1 MTDQLEG
8 SVERITYYN
17 DENGYS
23 VIRLNVA
30 GHSDL
35 VTVVGNLP
43 EVQPGESLHLEGR
56 WTKHP
61 QYGRQFKA
69 EWCEQILPATIEGL
83 KAYLGSGMIKGVGP
97 VTAKRIVQRFGVDT
111 LDVLE
116 EKPDR
121 LREVLG
127 VGPKRAASVAKAW
140 EEQKQ
145 IREVM
150 MFLQSHGVSTNLAVK
165 IYKTYGDDALEVV
178 QEDPYR
184 LARDIWGVGFKT
196 ADKIAQDLGLP
207 HDAPSRV
214 QAGVAY
220 TLSQL
225 ADEGHVYVP
234 EDELVAEASP
244 LLEVEPGLIR
254 EAIQELDADDVV
266 QRETLRHPDVR
277 YPGVEQDAGSG
288 DDSRGNLKVREER
301 AVYLAPFY
309 YGEVGVTNRL
319 RDLLDDPSTR
329 LAPFRSVDWDALLS
343 QINRSSA
350 GAAAVTL
357 SSQQR
362 QAVSTALKNKVTVL
376 TGGPGTGKTVTVR
389 TVIAALEAF
398 QRRYALCAPTGRAAK
413 RLSEA
418 TDRPAKTVHR
428 LLGYSPRHGFQR
440 DEQAPLEIDC
450 LIVDE
455 ASMLD
460 LLLTNRLL
468 KAVNTATHVLFV
480 GDVDQLPS
488 VGAGDVLRDIIASD
502 RVAVVKL
509 TEIFRQAANSGIVV
523 NAHRI
528 NRGQFP
534 VLNEFGDFY
543 YFSKED
549 PAEAALLLVD
559 IVEHRI
565 PRKFKLHPL
574 DDIQVMAPMY
584 RGACGVSNLNEI
596 LQESLNP
603 PSPRKPEK
611 QVGGRV
617 FRVGDKVMQ
626 TRNNYDK
633 DVYNGDIGRVT
644 RIDSV
649 EQTMTVRTD
658 EHMGDRVEPGKGRP
672 VTYDW
677 AELDELVHA
686 FAISVHKSQGSEY
699 PAVVLPILTQHYLLL
714 QRNLLYTAVTRARK
728 LVVLVG
734 TRKAIWIA
742 VKNDKV
748 SERHSGLSVR
758 LREEP

>member
-1 MTDQLEG
+1 MDDQLEG

-17 DENGYS
+17 QENGYS
-23 VIRLNVA
+23 VIRLNVE
-30 GHSDL
+30 GRSDL

-43 EVQPGESLHLEGR
+43 EVQPGESLRLEGR

-69 EWCEQILPATIEGL
+69 EWCEQVLPATIEGL

-111 LDVLE
+111 LDVLD
-116 EKPDR
+116 EKPKR

-127 VGPKRAASVAKAW
+127 VGPKRVTAIAKAW

-145 IREVM
+145 IRQVM

-165 IYKTYGDDALEVV
+165 IYKTYGDDALQVV

-196 ADKIAQDLGLP
+196 ADKVAQDLGLP

-220 TLSQL
+220 ALSQL
-225 ADEGHVYVP
+225 ADQGHVYVP
-234 EDELVAEASP
+234 EEELVTEAAP
-244 LLEVEPGLIR
+244 LLEVEPRLIKD
-254 EAIQELDADDVV
+254 AIGELDTDQVV
-266 QRETLRHPDVR
+266 QRETLR
-277 YPGVEQDAGSG
+277 YPSLEEGKDPKDTPTA
-288 DDSRGNLKVREER
+288 NFYVREEE

-319 RDLLDDPSTR
+319 RDLLDDPNTR
-329 LAPFRSVDWDALLS
+329 LAPFRSVDWNALLP
-343 QINRSSA
+343 QITRD
-350 GAAAVTL
+350 AAIEL
-357 SSQQR
+357 STEQQR
-362 QAVSTALKNKVTVL
+362 AVRTALTNKITVL

-398 QRRYALCAPTGRAAK
+398 HRKYALCAPTGRAAK

-428 LLGYSPRHGFQR
+428 LLEYSPQQGFQR
-440 DEQAPLEIDC
+440 NEEVPLEIDC

-468 KAVNTATHVLFV
+468 KAVKTATHVLFV

-502 RVAVVKL
+502 RVAVVEL
-509 TEIFRQAANSGIVV
+509 TKIFRQAANSGIVV

-528 NRGQFP
+528 NQGQFP
-534 VLNEFGDFY
+534 ILNEFGDFY
-543 YFSKED
+543 YFSKEE
-549 PAEAALLLVD
+549 PEEAATLLVD
-559 IVEHRI
+559 IVKRRI
-565 PRKFKLHPL
+565 PRKFKLDPM
-574 DDIQVMAPMY
+574 DDVQVMAPMY

-596 LQESLNP
+596 LQKALNP
-603 PSPRKPEK
+603 PAARKREK
-611 QVGGRV
+611 QVGGRI

-633 DVYNGDIGRVT
+633 DIYNGDIGRVL
-644 RIDSV
+644 RINTV
-649 EQTMTVRTD
+649 EQTLTVRID
-658 EHMGDRVEPGKGRP
+658 ERPNRGRSII
-672 VTYDW
+672 YDW
-677 AELDELVHA
+677 VELDELVHA

-699 PAVVLPILTQHYLLL
+699 TAVVLPILTQHYLLL
-714 QRNLLYTAVTRARK
+714 QRNLLYTAVTRAK
-728 LVVLVG
+728 QLVVLVG

-748 SERHSGLSVR
+748 SERYSGLSVR
-758 LREEP
+758 LRERT

>member
-1 MTDQLEG
+1 MTDQLQG

-23 VIRLNVA
+23 VIRLNVK
-30 GHSDL
+30 GRSDL

-69 EWCEQILPATIEGL
+69 EWCEQVLPATVEGL

-97 VTAKRIVQRFGVDT
+97 VTARRVVQRFGVDT
-111 LDVLE
+111 LQVLD
-116 EKPDR
+116 EKPER

-127 VGPKRAASVAKAW
+127 VGPKRAAAVAEAW

-165 IYKTYGDDALEVV
+165 IYKAYGDDALEVV

-196 ADKIAQDLGLP
+196 ADKVAQDLGLP

-220 TLSQL
+220 ALSQL

-234 EDELVAEASP
+234 EEELVAEASP
-244 LLEVEPGLIR
+244 LLEVEPALVR
-254 EAIQELDADDVV
+254 DAIGQLDTERVV
-266 QRETLRHPDVR
+266 QRETLR
-277 YPGVEQDAGSG
+277 YPSIEEDRGYG
-288 DDSRGNLKVREER
+288 DDPLPDLQTREER

-319 RDLLDDPSTR
+319 QGLLDDPSTR
-329 LAPFRSVDWDALLS
+329 LAPFRSVDWDGLLS
-343 QINRSSA
+343 QITHTAEAKRR
-350 GAAAVTL
+350 AALDL
-357 SSQQR
+357 SSEQR
-362 QAVSTALKNKVTVL
+362 RAVRTALTNKVTVL

-398 QRRYALCAPTGRAAK
+398 QRKYALCAPTGRAAK

-418 TDRPAKTVHR
+418 AGRPAKTVHR
-428 LLGYSPRHGFQR
+428 LLEYSPQHGFQR
-440 DEQAPLEIDC
+440 NEEAPLEVDC

-468 KAVNTATHVLFV
+468 KAVSSATHVLLV

-528 NRGQFP
+528 NRGRFP
-534 VLNEFGDFY
+534 ILNEFGDFY

-549 PAEAALLLVD
+549 PVEAAELLVD
-559 IVEHRI
+559 IVKRRVPH
-565 PRKFKLHPL
+565 KFGLDPL
-574 DDIQVMAPMY
+574 DDVQVMAPMY

-596 LQESLNP
+596 LQEALNP
-603 PSPRKPEK
+603 PSSRKQEK
-611 QVGGRV
+611 QVGGRI

-626 TRNNYDK
+626 TRNDYDK

-644 RIDSV
+644 YIDTV

-658 EHMGDRVEPGKGRP
+658 ERMEQGRL

-699 PAVVLPILTQHYLLL
+699 TAVVLPILTQHYLLL
-714 QRNLLYTAVTRARK
+714 QRNLLYTAVTRAK
-728 LVVLVG
+728 ELVVLVG

-748 SERHSGLSVR
+748 SERHSGLGIR
-758 LREEP
+758 LREKRA

>member
-1 MTDQLEG
+1 M
-8 SVERITYYN
+8 ERVTYYN
-17 DENGYS
+17 EENGYS
-23 VIRLNVA
+23 VIRLNVE
-30 GHSDL
+30 GHSNL

-43 EVQPGESLHLEGR
+43 EVQPGESLRLEGS

-69 EWCEQILPATIEGL
+69 EWCQQILPATVEGL

-111 LDVLE
+111 LRVLD
-116 EKPDR
+116 EKPER
-121 LREVLG
+121 LREALG
-127 VGPKRAASVAKAW
+127 VGPKRAAAIAQAW
-140 EEQKQ
+140 DEQMQ

-165 IYKTYGDDALEVV
+165 IYKAYGDDALGVV

-184 LARDIWGVGFKT
+184 MARDIWGVGFKT
-196 ADKIAQDLGLP
+196 ADKVAQDLGLP

-220 TLSQL
+220 ALSQL
-225 ADEGHVYVP
+225 ADEGHVYAP
-234 EDELVAEASP
+234 EGRLVSEASP
-244 LLEVEPGLIR
+244 LLEVEPNLIR
-254 EAIQELDADDVV
+254 DAIRALDAEDVLR
-266 QRETLRHPDVR
+266 RETLRYSDLHSL
-277 YPGVEQDAGSG
+277 GDAGDG
-288 DDSRGNLKVREER
+288 APDDTQIREEQ

-329 LAPFRSVDWDALLS
+329 LAPFRSVDWASLLRQITRHGALD
-343 QINRSSA
+343 
-350 GAAAVTL
+350 L
-357 SSQQR
+357 SSEQR
-362 QAVSTALKNKVTVL
+362 RAVGTALTNKVTVL

-398 QRRYALCAPTGRAAK
+398 HRSYALCAPTGRAAK

-428 LLGYSPRHGFQR
+428 LLEYSPQRGFQR
-440 DEQAPLEIDC
+440 NEEKPLDVDC

-460 LLLTNRLL
+460 LLLTNHLL
-468 KAVNTATHVLFV
+468 KAVDSAAHVLFV

-488 VGAGDVLRDIIASD
+488 VGAGDVLRDIIASE
-502 RVAVVKL
+502 RVALVKL
-509 TEIFRQAANSGIVV
+509 TKIFRQAANSGIVV

-528 NRGQFP
+528 NRGEFP
-534 VLNEFGDFY
+534 ILNEFEDFY
-543 YFSKED
+543 YFSKAD
-549 PAEAALLLVD
+549 PVEAAALLVD
-559 IVEHRI
+559 IVKHRI
-565 PRKFKLHPL
+565 PRNFGLDAL
-574 DDIQVMAPMY
+574 DDVQVMAPMY

-596 LQESLNP
+596 LQEALNP
-603 PSPRKPEK
+603 PSPRKQEK
-611 QVGGRV
+611 RVGGRI

-633 DVYNGDIGRVT
+633 DVYNGDIGRVAG
-644 RIDSV
+644 IDSRD
-649 EQTMTVRTD
+649 QTMTVRTD
-658 EHMGDRVEPGKGRP
+658 EGSGESRLVR
-672 VTYDW
+672 YDW
-677 AELDELVHA
+677 TELDELEHA

-699 PAVVLPILTQHYLLL
+699 TAVVLPILTQHYLLL

-742 VKNDKV
+742 IKSHKV
-748 SERHSGLSVR
+748 AERHSGLSVR
-758 LREEP
+758 LRDRD

>member
-23 VIRLNVA
+23 VVRLNVP

-43 EVQPGESLHLEGR
+43 EVQPGESLRLEGR

-69 EWCEQILPATIEGL
+69 EWCKQILPATIEGL

-111 LDVLE
+111 LQILDDE
-116 EKPDR
+116 PER
-121 LREVLG
+121 LREALG
-127 VGPKRAASVAKAW
+127 VGPKRAAAVAEAW

-165 IYKTYGDDALEVV
+165 IYKAYGDDALQVV

-196 ADKIAQDLGLP
+196 ADKVAQDLGLP

-220 TLSQL
+220 ALSQL

-234 EDELVAEASP
+234 EEELVTEAAP
-244 LLEVEPGLIR
+244 LLEVESNLIR
-254 EAIQELDADDVV
+254 DAIRELDIDNVV
-266 QRETLRHPDVR
+266 QRETLR
-277 YPGVEQDAGSG
+277 YLGAEQGEKPGGHSPSSLQ
-288 DDSRGNLKVREER
+288 VREEQ

-319 RDLLDDPSTR
+319 RDLLDDSSTR

-343 QINRSSA
+343 Q
-350 GAAAVTL
+350 VTRNEALDL
-357 SSQQR
+357 SVEQQR
-362 QAVSTALKNKVTVL
+362 AVRTALTSKVTVL

-389 TVIAALEAF
+389 TVITALEAF

-428 LLGYSPRHGFQR
+428 LLEYSPQHGFKR
-440 DEQAPLEIDC
+440 NAEAPLEVDC

-460 LLLTNRLL
+460 LLLTNHLL
-468 KAVNTATHVLFV
+468 KAVSSATHVLFV

-488 VGAGDVLRDIIASD
+488 VGAGDVLRDVIASD

-543 YFSKED
+543 FFSKED
-549 PAEAALLLVD
+549 PAKAADLLVD
-559 IVEHRI
+559 IVKRRI
-565 PRKFKLHPL
+565 PRKFKLDPL
-574 DDIQVMAPMY
+574 ADVQVMAPMY

-596 LQESLNP
+596 LQQALNP
-603 PSPRKPEK
+603 PSPRKQEK
-611 QVGGRV
+611 QVGGRI

-644 RIDSV
+644 RIDTK
-649 EQTMTVRTD
+649 EQTMTIRTD
-658 EHMGDRVEPGKGRP
+658 EPDPSGEGVSPLGQGRF

-677 AELDELVHA
+677 VELDELVHA

-699 PAVVLPILTQHYLLL
+699 TAVVLPILTQHYLLL
-714 QRNLLYTAVTRARK
+714 QRNLLYTAVTRAK
-728 LVVLVG
+728 QLVVLVG

-758 LREEP
+758 LRR

>member
-1 MTDQLEG
+1 MDDQLEG

-17 DENGYS
+17 EENGYS
-23 VIRLNVA
+23 VIRLNVE
-30 GHSDL
+30 GRSDL

-69 EWCEQILPATIEGL
+69 EWCEQVLPATIEGL

-97 VTAKRIVQRFGVDT
+97 VTAKRIVRRFGVDT
-111 LDVLE
+111 LDVLD
-116 EKPDR
+116 EKPQR

-127 VGPKRAASVAKAW
+127 VGPKRAAAVAKAW

-145 IREVM
+145 IRKVM

-165 IYKTYGDDALEVV
+165 IYKTYGDDALQVV

-196 ADKIAQDLGLP
+196 ADKVAQDLGLP

-220 TLSQL
+220 ALSQL
-225 ADEGHVYVP
+225 ADQGHVYAP
-234 EDELVAEASP
+234 EEELVAEASP
-244 LLEVEPGLIR
+244 LLEVEPELIR
-254 EAIQELDADDVV
+254 DAIGGLDADQVV
-266 QRETLRHPDVR
+266 QRETLH
-277 YPGVEQDAGSG
+277 YPSLEDGKGPADIAPSLQA
-288 DDSRGNLKVREER
+288 REEE

-319 RDLLDDPSTR
+319 RDLLSDPNTC
-329 LAPFRSVDWDALLS
+329 LAPFRSIDWDALLS
-343 QINRSSA
+343 QITRDAAMELSA
-350 GAAAVTL
+350 EQQHAV
-357 SSQQR
+357 R
-362 QAVSTALKNKVTVL
+362 TALTNKITVL

-389 TVIAALEAF
+389 IIIAALEAF

-418 TDRPAKTVHR
+418 ADRPAKTVHR
-428 LLGYSPRHGFQR
+428 LLEYSPQQGFQR
-440 DEQAPLEIDC
+440 NEEVPLEVDC

-468 KAVNTATHVLFV
+468 KAVKTATHVLFV

-502 RVAVVKL
+502 CVAVVKL
-509 TEIFRQAANSGIVV
+509 TKIFRQAANSGIVV

-528 NRGQFP
+528 NQGQFP
-534 VLNEFGDFY
+534 ILNEFGDFY
-543 YFSKED
+543 YFSKEE
-549 PAEAALLLVD
+549 PEEAAALLVD
-559 IVEHRI
+559 IVKHRI
-565 PRKFKLHPL
+565 PRKFKLDPL
-574 DDIQVMAPMY
+574 DDVQVMAPMY

-596 LQESLNP
+596 LQEALNP
-603 PSPRKPEK
+603 PAARKQEK
-611 QVGGRV
+611 RVGGRI

-633 DVYNGDIGRVT
+633 DIYNGDIGRVV
-644 RIDSV
+644 RINTV
-649 EQTMTVRTD
+649 EQTMTIRTD
-658 EHMGDRVEPGKGRP
+658 EQPGPGRSL
-672 VTYDW
+672 TYDW
-677 AELDELVHA
+677 VELDELVHA

-699 PAVVLPILTQHYLLL
+699 TAVVLPILTQHYLLL
-714 QRNLLYTAVTRARK
+714 QRNLLYTAVTRAKK

-748 SERHSGLSVR
+748 SERHSGLGIR
-758 LREEP
+758 LRERT